1 MIPDMPPRMSEGT
14 EALPR
19 KCKHTVDAL
28 LQRGPDG
35 GEREPD
41 WPTRKLSCKDVLSTW
56 ESVAPWDPGGQAGE
70 RINKSKGPV
79 ETKKN
84 DMTGIEAHNKASKT
98 WPHQNQSEGGTIHE
112 GTATHLL
119 HVHHCPNPS
128 SWALDVKKPIPFCL
142 EVH

>member
-1 MIPDMPPRMSEGT
+1 M
-14 EALPR
+14 EANVSQIGQ
-19 KCKHTVDAL
+19 H
-28 LQRGPDG
+28 
-35 GEREPD
+35 E
-41 WPTRKLSCKDVLSTW
+41 SCRARTSCPHGRVWHLGM
-56 ESVAPWDPGGQAGE
+56 DPGGPAGE

-84 DMTGIEAHNKASKT
+84 DMAGIEAHNKASKT

-119 HVHHCPNPS
+119 HVHHCPNPL